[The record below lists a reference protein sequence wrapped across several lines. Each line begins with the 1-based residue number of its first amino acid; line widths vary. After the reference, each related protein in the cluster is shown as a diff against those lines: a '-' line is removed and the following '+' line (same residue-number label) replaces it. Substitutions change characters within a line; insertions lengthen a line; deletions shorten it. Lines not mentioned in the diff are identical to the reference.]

1 MILHRTDLEANYQF
15 VITLTI
21 KLFFMQD
28 TNNISYTQ
36 EIFRKS
42 IHLCSLS
49 IPILYCFMD
58 RSTAL
63 LILVPLTILTLA
75 IDIARHFVPFVRNII
90 ARYFGQMMRTHELDS
105 KRLLLSG
112 ATYVLLSATMC
123 VYVYPKVIAVTAFA
137 IMIVSDICSALY
149 GRRFGK
155 HKFLDKSREGTIAF
169 IVSAFCVVAVIG
181 LTFRAPFEYIVLG
194 AIGAIIGGIVE
205 AASIRLKMDDNL
217 SIPLSIG
224 ITMWSG
230 AFVALQSSHYNAV
243 MSVIP

>member
-1 MILHRTDLEANYQF
+1 
-15 VITLTI
+15 
-21 KLFFMQD
+21 MQD

-58 RSTAL
+58 RTAAL
-63 LILVPLTILTLA
+63 WILIPLTLWTLT
-75 IDIARHFVPFVRNII
+75 IDIARHFVPLVRELI
-90 ARYFGQMMRTHELDS
+90 ARYFGRMMRTHELDS
-105 KRLLLSG
+105 NRLLLSG
-112 ATYVLLSATMC
+112 ATYVLLSATLC
-123 VYVYPKVIAVTAFA
+123 VAVYPKIIAVTAFA

-155 HKFLDKSREGTIAF
+155 HKFLDKSREGTMAF
-169 IVSAFCVVAVIG
+169 VVSALCVVGGIG
-181 LTFRAPFEYIVLG
+181 FVFHAPLEYFILG
-194 AIGAIIGGIVE
+194 GVGAIIGGIVE

-224 ITMWSG
+224 IVMWAG
-230 AFVALQSSHYNAV
+230 AFLLLQTPQYYV
-243 MSVIP
+243 FVGTIP